1 MYNHWPEFYSPQLIS
16 PFEKKKSI
24 SGTEMLRPL
33 LCKLL
38 FLATAGYEFGELS
51 TKGTHLSADK
61 LVQRQVFIL
70 PVYYHGICIV
80 SIYYNVL
87 TILQLIMYNKIVV
100 LYDLLTNWYTRIKLR
115 VFRQRNP
122 HHLYLVCK
130 RRIDSLTLWKDRNDD
145 NQSKRLPLLIF
156 FWPNVKTNKKG
167 YIHLKS
173 HMQVNKNIWIFL
185 DYLISANHRARN

>member
-1 MYNHWPEFYSPQLIS
+1 MTWVLFTATDLSFWKN
-16 PFEKKKSI
+16 KSI

-38 FLATAGYEFGELS
+38 FLATASYEFGELS

-80 SIYYNVL
+80 SRYYNVL
-87 TILQLIMYNKIVV
+87 TILQVIMYNKIVV
-100 LYDLLTNWYTRIKLR
+100 LYDSLTNWYTRIKLR
-115 VFRQRNP
+115 VFRQRKR

-145 NQSKRLPLLIF
+145 NQSKRLRLLIF
-156 FWPNVKTNKKG
+156 FWPNVKRNKKC

-173 HMQVNKNIWIFL
+173 HVQVNKNIWIFL
-185 DYLISANHRARN
+185 YYLISANNRARN